1 MCGIRRGARGAGR
14 ARRID
19 GARLVLICNRQRRVG
34 LSWRQKAKPPLHDAV
49 GLGEEAVTTDVDS
62 VAVVI
67 DRTRQA
73 AHIAAHFKHNRF
85 HVCTGEQLVRRGQ
98 PRRTGADDD
107 RGLLGHGINFSP
119 AKVLARHVRTVL
131 AIIPASPQDPK
142 QEQTQCAPPV
152 ADRKIRFTSYLAQ

>member
-49 GLGEEAVTTDVDS
+49 GLGEKTVTTDINT

-67 DRTRQA
+67 DRTRQT

-85 HVCTGEQLVRRGQ
+85 HVGTGEQLVRRGQ
-98 PRRTGADDD
+98 SRRTGTDDD
-107 RGLLGHGINFSP
+107 RSSIGHSWVFI
-119 AKVLARHVRTVL
+119 
-131 AIIPASPQDPK
+131 
-142 QEQTQCAPPV
+142 
-152 ADRKIRFTSYLAQ
+152 